1 MNDRQG
7 AGAPATVSAVEKVS
21 VNEHMFYNVHDQE
34 ALTLTKI
41 IADEAKANA
50 SSLPDYGISAADI
63 AELDAAIDQ
72 VGKLINAP
80 AGVIGERKLHIG
92 SLKDSL
98 LRCIYLIG
106 IFLCVLVVSCNEGS
120 ENGNEGSENYLKKY
134 NIYFLG
140 NSITLHGPNE
150 GIGWNGNWGMAA
162 SAEENDYV
170 HKLIKK
176 IEGEY
181 EKKFRI
187 KYGLKSIANWE
198 RDFFVGLQPLE
209 INEIDL
215 LIIRLGENVLEE
227 YAMNNNY
234 YDALNELIEK
244 YKKNTT
250 KIIITD
256 NYWPSVFKD
265 VIQKNVAINNG
276 YFFVQINDL
285 YGNQENSAF
294 GQFENSGV
302 AMHPSDIGMEN
313 IARRIFECIMEN
325 NIIN

>member
-1 MNDRQG
+1 MNDRQD
-7 AGAPATVSAVEKVS
+7 AGTPATASTVEKVS
-21 VNEHMFYNVHDQE
+21 VNKHMFYNV
-34 ALTLTKI
+34 
-41 IADEAKANA
+41 
-50 SSLPDYGISAADI
+50 
-63 AELDAAIDQ
+63 
-72 VGKLINAP
+72 
-80 AGVIGERKLHIG
+80 
-92 SLKDSL
+92 
-98 LRCIYLIG
+98 IG
-106 IFLCVLVVSCNEGS
+106 IFLCVLVLSCNESS
-120 ENGNEGSENYLKKY
+120 ENGNEGSENLYLKKY

-140 NSITLHGPNE
+140 NSITLHEPNE

-198 RDFFVGLQPLE
+198 RDFSVGLQPLE

-234 YDALNELIEK
+234 YDALSELIEK
-244 YKKNTT
+244 YKKNPT

-265 VIQKNVAINNG
+265 AIQKNVAINNG

-294 GQFENSGV
+294 GQFEHSGV

-313 IARRIFECIMEN
+313 IARRIFEYIMEN